1 MIVSPATPQLG
12 LILEIEKVTEVGAG
26 VLVQPTRNNKT
37 IRLIKNIFLIG
48 IPLLLIDK
56 Q

>member
-1 MIVSPATPQLG
+1 MMVSPGTPQLG
-12 LILEIEKVTEVGAG
+12 FILVIDKGTEVGAG

-37 IRLIKNIFLIG
+37 IRLIKNNFLIG